1 MNTPIIITNSPNMIV
16 GETGPDTLENLISHV
31 LTWEPCEDAD
41 GELQDF
47 RITVD
52 VDGWVWVKI
61 PAHHEDG
68 WKCTSEL
75 CESVGYLVGSDA
87 DPDAEAEADE

>member
-1 MNTPIIITNSPNMIV
+1 MSTPIIVTNSSNICV
-16 GETGPDTLENLISHV
+16 GQAGPDTLENLISHV
-31 LTWEPCEDAD
+31 LTWEPCADAD
-41 GELQDF
+41 GELQSF
-47 RITVD
+47 YITVD

-68 WKCTSEL
+68 WKRTSEL

-87 DPDAEAEADE
+87 QAEAEAVE